1 MSPFTPSDE
10 RGRLL
15 LVDGHAYAYR
25 AFYAIRSLTS
35 PTGEPT
41 NAIYGFIKML
51 AKMREAV
58 EPTHLAVIW
67 DGGLAAE
74 RKKLLPEYKAQR
86 PSMPED
92 LDKQISG
99 IQTYLDAANVPS
111 FCQDGVEADDLIAT
125 VARMAAQE
133 KYRVII
139 ASSEKD
145 FMQLVSP
152 QIGLL
157 NPNDKTETIWTAEQV
172 HTKTGVSPG
181 QIIDWLSLI
190 GDSVD
195 NIPGVPGVGTKTATE
210 FLQTFGT
217 IDELFRR
224 LPEVKTERL
233 RRNLEASRDLLA
245 RNRQLIALNGNLAT
259 SIEPEQLRLGNPVAE
274 QLRSLY
280 QSWGFKRLSEELPSN
295 ELSQSVL
302 W

>member
-99 IQTYLDAANVPS
+99 IQTYLDSANVPS

-125 VARMAAQE
+125 VAVCRRIQLPSAPWARRPDAGAHSSARNEKASAAKLLRMGNPLPRCAA
-133 KYRVII
+133 
-139 ASSEKD
+139 AS
-145 FMQLVSP
+145 
-152 QIGLL
+152 GR
-157 NPNDKTETIWTAEQV
+157 
-172 HTKTGVSPG
+172 
-181 QIIDWLSLI
+181 
-190 GDSVD
+190 
-195 NIPGVPGVGTKTATE
+195 
-210 FLQTFGT
+210 FGT
-217 IDELFRR
+217 QF
-224 LPEVKTERL
+224 
-233 RRNLEASRDLLA
+233 
-245 RNRQLIALNGNLAT
+245 Q
-259 SIEPEQLRLGNPVAE
+259 
-274 QLRSLY
+274 
-280 QSWGFKRLSEELPSN
+280 
-295 ELSQSVL
+295 
-302 W
+302 